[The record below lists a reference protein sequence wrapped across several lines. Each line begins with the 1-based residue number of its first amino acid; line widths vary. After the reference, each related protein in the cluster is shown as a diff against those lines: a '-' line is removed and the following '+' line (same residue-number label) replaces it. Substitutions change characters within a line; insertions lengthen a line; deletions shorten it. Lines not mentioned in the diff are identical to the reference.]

1 MYKGKYYL
9 REVSVI
15 RGSCRNCDV
24 KNLSK
29 VGNKLHGRCKRSKI
43 LIEVIF
49 PDGTTF
55 DEYNLTA
62 TCPNT
67 GEVFQIK
74 KITEV
79 DERHR
84 FWRWERRRVYIIDG
98 GVYTMETMVPMGTP
112 CQGCSF
118 LIGDDCKFEDDQA
131 FPRHRCRKNL
141 EKVCRPAVVLSQTSI
156 RNEYGDEFFIKK
168 VLDGIE
174 GNGFEALNP
183 FIKP

>member
-118 LIGDDCKFEDDQA
+118 LIGDDC
-131 FPRHRCRKNL
+131 NL
-141 EKVCRPAVVLSQTSI
+141 RMTKRSQDADAERIWKRYVDRRWYFHKLLYETSM
-156 RNEYGDEFFIKK
+156 GMSS
-168 VLDGIE
+168 L
-174 GNGFEALNP
+174 
-183 FIKP
+183 